1 LQIFCTSIYSWARLS
16 DSDSWNQNISGMPNP
31 IRMKLCQKVHI
42 FVWIKYYYMLQIN
55 PNTFCTLFASFLQCP
70 PMQSIN
76 HARITSY
83 FFLILYLHTI
93 ISSFYKKY
101 FLPKLIFAKFWHLP
115 ILYWLY
121 RPYLSSVKKCVKW
134 WNDLH
139 LKVHLHT
146 KFRKIPRQK
155 IFQPKKFQRCSSDF
169 KFFGVH

>member
-55 PNTFCTLFASFLQCP
+55 PNTFCTLFATFLQCSP
-70 PMQSIN
+70 AQSIN

-83 FFLILYLHTI
+83 IFLILYLHTI

-121 RPYLSSVKKCVKW
+121 RPYLSSVKKCVK
-134 WNDLH
+134 
-139 LKVHLHT
+139 
-146 KFRKIPRQK
+146 
-155 IFQPKKFQRCSSDF
+155 
-169 KFFGVH
+169 